1 MAYNP
6 NTNIT
11 ATNGVTLL
19 TGNGVTGTGSMR
31 VTIASDN
38 TPHPVKVDQTTPGTT
53 NAMALAQIGANT
65 VLTGNGV
72 TGTGSVRVTIASD
85 NTPYAVKVDQ
95 TTPGTTN
102 AISIAQ
108 LGANAILTGNGVT
121 GTGSQ
126 RVTVAS
132 DNTPFAVKIDQTT
145 PGTTNAVV
153 QTPAT
158 PTAFALSS
166 AATTNATSIKG
177 SAGTMYAITCSNSGA
192 AAAFVKLYNKAT
204 APTVGTDVPILTI
217 PVGASGIANI
227 NLGELGH
234 RFSTGIA
241 LAITNLVADT
251 DATAVVAAQVKVI
264 ADYI

>member
-11 ATNGVTLL
+11 AINGVNALAGNGVTGTGSIRVTIASDNSPVPVTQNQINGVSLLAGNGVAGTGAQRVTIASDNTPFAVKLDQTTPGTTNAMSVAQLGANAIL

-38 TPHPVKVDQTTPGTT
+38 TAFNV
-53 NAMALAQIGANT
+53 I
-65 VLTGNGV
+65 
-72 TGTGSVRVTIASD
+72 
-85 NTPYAVKVDQ
+85 
-95 TTPGTTN
+95 
-102 AISIAQ
+102 
-108 LGANAILTGNGVT
+108 
-121 GTGSQ
+121 
-126 RVTVAS
+126 
-132 DNTPFAVKIDQTT
+132 
-145 PGTTNAVV
+145 

-166 AATTNATSIKG
+166 AATTNATSLKA
-177 SAGTMYAITCSNSGA
+177 SAGTMYGCTCSNGGA
-192 AAAFVKLYNKAT
+192 AAAFVKLYNKAS

-217 PVGASGIANI
+217 PIPASSVVSL

-251 DATAVVAAQVKVI
+251 DTTAVAAAQVKVI